1 MTDSQASTSPVG
13 YVVGESHPDHFTF
26 VSSSERVPP
35 LLEYLVVDTL
45 QPDDDGRSRIVQV
58 LAQVSQ
64 IGVDSA
70 VLSEALTYD
79 ETRMILSGAFAPA
92 PKVLGIARVVGY
104 LDGGSIRM
112 PRISPLPGQPVQ
124 IASDDLLRGFFSRT
138 GRGSLEIG
146 TLLNRPEI
154 PVALDVNGL
163 RRHLAI
169 IAQTGAGK
177 SYLTGKLLEALIGL
191 GGTVLVLDPNS
202 DYVQIRKLSED
213 AETPYDAAGKTAFAD
228 RVTVYRVPGVQGRRL
243 GEDLVGPTREFTVQF
258 SALEPN
264 EICDLAGI
272 PSSAT
277 RIRDAVAQAAAQLT
291 RAGQS
296 DFRPAE
302 LYQRVQSLAGQADP
316 AGPGFDATGEPIVAS
331 TDPLLR
337 DGARRALA
345 YLDGLRSFG
354 IWGYQDVPIDRLIE
368 PRRLTVIDLAGTD
381 KVVASYVADRTLREI
396 WSRALTGRLP
406 YPIFV
411 VLEEAHNLVPPES
424 RAGGGGG
431 SRAARIV
438 NTVAA
443 EGRKFQVF
451 LIVVTQRPS
460 RVHPDT
466 LSQCG
471 SQLIMRLTNPDDQ
484 RAVRAAS
491 EQISDELLGNLPGL
505 NTGEAIVVGPLTR
518 APAMIRV
525 GRRASAEGGADID
538 LAAAL
543 ERATEDAGVGD
554 LAEERMQSTAAPTGP
569 RRESWL

>member
-1 MTDSQASTSPVG
+1 MMESQSSSMPVG
-13 YVVGESHPDHFTF
+13 YVVGESHPDRFTF

-45 QPDDDGRSRIVQV
+45 QPDDDGQSRRVQV
-58 LAQVSQ
+58 LAQVAQ

-70 VLSEALTYD
+70 VLSEALTFE
-79 ETRMILSGAFAPA
+79 ETRTILSGAFAPA
-92 PKVLGIARVVGY
+92 PKVLGVARVVGY
-104 LDGGSIRM
+104 LDGVAIRM
-112 PRISPLPGQPVQ
+112 PRISPLPGQAVQ
-124 IASDDLLRGFFSRT
+124 VASDDLLRAFFSRSE
-138 GRGSLEIG
+138 RGSLDVG

-154 PVALDVNGL
+154 QVALDVNGL
-163 RRHLAI
+163 RRHLAV

-202 DYVQIRKLSED
+202 DYVQIRKRAED
-213 AETPYDAAGKTAFAD
+213 ADTPYDSAEKTAFAD
-228 RVTVYRVPGVQGRRL
+228 RVTIYRVPGVQGRRL
-243 GEDLVGPTREFTVQF
+243 GEDLVGPTRDFTVQF

-277 RIRDAVAQAAAQLT
+277 RIREAVTQAAAQLT
-291 RAGQS
+291 RAGL

-302 LYQRVQSLAGQADP
+302 LYQRLQSLAGQADP
-316 AGPGFDATGEPIVAS
+316 EGPGFDPSGEAIVAS
-331 TDPLLR
+331 TDPILR
-337 DGARRALA
+337 DGARRALV
-345 YLDGLRSFG
+345 YLDGLRNFG
-354 IWGYQDVPIDRLIE
+354 IWGFQDVPIDRLIE

-381 KVVASYVADRTLREI
+381 KVVASYVADRALREI

-406 YPIFV
+406 YPVFV
-411 VLEEAHNLVPPES
+411 VLEEAHNLVPPEG
-424 RAGGGGG
+424 RGGGS

-451 LIVVTQRPS
+451 LVVVTQRPS
-460 RVHPDT
+460 RVHQDT

-484 RAVRAAS
+484 RAVRSAS
-491 EQISDELLGNLPGL
+491 EQLSDELLGNLPGL

-525 GRRASAEGGADID
+525 GRRDSAEGGADID
-538 LAAAL
+538 LVAAL
-543 ERATEDAGVGD
+543 ERATEDAGVST
-554 LAEERMQSTAAPTGP
+554 LAEERMQSNAGPSGP